1 MLTAYFDDSGTHD
14 EAEIMVMAGFIGTD
28 EQWSA
33 FDASWKAKLDAP
45 LPDKPPLRRFRMA
58 DCEARS
64 GEFSGYSKAEKD
76 AVIHDFRE
84 IIIDNKLPGYVIAV
98 ERRAWD
104 RLVVGPHAVLY
115 GDCEQHCVRRCVSFA
130 LDYVRKHESE
140 RLLTI
145 VIDDS
150 TARRVARQQAVTDP
164 FQEFYYDHPDFPDY
178 PKIAAVSFSSSTLT
192 RPLQAADM
200 LAWEDYQQGLAV
212 FRSGSPAPPRPHLKA
227 FADSGFVQAWL
238 LDAPLIQ
245 GLVNM
250 FAVGKT

>member
-14 EAEIMVMAGFIGTD
+14 EAEIMAMAGFIGTD
-28 EQWSA
+28 EQWSG

-45 LPDKPPLRRFRMA
+45 LPDKPPLRRFHMA

-98 ERRAWD
+98 ERRASD
-104 RLVVGPHAVLY
+104 ELIVGPHAVFY

-140 RLLTI
+140 RFCLQSRLTTAQLGELRGNKPSRTAFKN
-145 VIDDS
+145 S
-150 TARRVARQQAVTDP
+150 TMTTRIFRTILKSLRFPLVRR
-164 FQEFYYDHPDFPDY
+164 H
-178 PKIAAVSFSSSTLT
+178 
-192 RPLQAADM
+192 
-200 LAWEDYQQGLAV
+200 
-212 FRSGSPAPPRPHLKA
+212 
-227 FADSGFVQAWL
+227 
-238 LDAPLIQ
+238 
-245 GLVNM
+245 
-250 FAVGKT
+250 

>member
-1 MLTAYFDDSGTHD
+1 
-14 EAEIMVMAGFIGTD
+14 MVMAGFIGTD

-45 LPDKPPLRRFRMA
+45 LPDKPPLRSFHMA

-64 GEFSGYSKAEKD
+64 GEFSGYSTAEKD

-84 IIIDNKLPGYVIAV
+84 III
-98 ERRAWD
+98 
-104 RLVVGPHAVLY
+104 
-115 GDCEQHCVRRCVSFA
+115 
-130 LDYVRKHESE
+130 E

-145 VIDDS
+145 VFDDS
-150 TARRVARQQAVTDP
+150 TATRVARQQAVTDR

-178 PKIAAVSFSSSTLT
+178 PKIAAVSFCSSTLT

-238 LDAPLIQ
+238 LDAPLIE